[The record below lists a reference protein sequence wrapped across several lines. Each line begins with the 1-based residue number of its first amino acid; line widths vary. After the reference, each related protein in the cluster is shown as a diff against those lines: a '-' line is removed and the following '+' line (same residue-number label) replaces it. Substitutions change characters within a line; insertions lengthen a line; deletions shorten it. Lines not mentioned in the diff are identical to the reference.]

1 MKRALILQQ
10 KKSHL
15 PAVVKYDS
23 MISKD
28 KVIQD
33 LKEVKSNK
41 GLPDNII
48 TKQLNQVSIFSN
60 IKSVIYGSNCMGVL
74 TEWDEFKQYDWEL
87 VKQKNIPVFK
97 HMIS

>member
-1 MKRALILQQ
+1 MKRSLLLT
-10 KKSHL
+10 KKESHL
-15 PAVVKYDS
+15 PALVKYDS

-41 GLPDNII
+41 GFPDNII
-48 TKQLNQVSIFSN
+48 TKQLNQVSIFNN
-60 IKSVIYGSNCMGVL
+60 IKSAIYGSNCIGVL
-74 TEWDEFKQYDWEL
+74 TEWGEFKQYDWEL
-87 VKQKNIPVFK
+87 IKQKNIPVFK

>member
-1 MKRALILQQ
+1 MKRALFLSQ

-15 PAVVKYDS
+15 PAVVKYNS

-41 GLPDNII
+41 GFPHNII
-48 TKQLNQVSIFSN
+48 TKQLNQVSIFNN
-60 IKSVIYGSNCMGVL
+60 IKSAINGSNCIVVL
-74 TEWDEFKQYDWEL
+74 TEWGEFKQYYWEL
-87 VKQKNIPVFK
+87 IKQKHPCF
-97 HMIS
+97 

>member
-1 MKRALILQQ
+1 MKRALFLPK

-15 PAVVKYDS
+15 PVVVKYDF

-33 LKEVKSNK
+33 LKEIKSNK
-41 GLPDNII
+41 GFPDNI
-48 TKQLNQVSIFSN
+48 
-60 IKSVIYGSNCMGVL
+60 KSAIYGSNCIGVL
-74 TEWDEFKQYDWEL
+74 TEWGEFKQYDREL
-87 VKQKNIPVFK
+87 IKQKNIPIFK

>member
-1 MKRALILQQ
+1 MKRALFLPK

-41 GLPDNII
+41 GFHDNII

-60 IKSVIYGSNCMGVL
+60 IKSVIYGSNCIGVL
-74 TEWDEFKQYDWEL
+74 TEWGEFKQYDWEL
-87 VKQKNIPVFK
+87 IKQKNIPVFK